1 MSTNPKQLNRDWIQ
15 KFNERD
21 WEAEAACR
29 TADYTAHMQGAPGPL
44 DGEGWFG
51 YLQMFVA
58 AFPDVQISVDG
69 EISEGDVVASRWT
82 MTGTHHGEFLGVPPT
97 GRQVTIIG
105 NDFSRV
111 VDDKIAEHWA
121 QFDGLGTM
129 MQLGAIA
136 APEPEDVSAHMRL
149 S

>member
-1 MSTNPKQLNRDWIQ
+1 
-15 KFNERD
+15 
-21 WEAEAACR
+21 
-29 TADYTAHMQGAPGPL
+29 
-44 DGEGWFG
+44 
-51 YLQMFVA
+51 
-58 AFPDVQISVDG
+58 
-69 EISEGDVVASRWT
+69 
-82 MTGTHHGEFLGVPPT
+82 VPPT

>member
-1 MSTNPKQLNRDWIQ
+1 
-15 KFNERD
+15 
-21 WEAEAACR
+21 
-29 TADYTAHMQGAPGPL
+29 
-44 DGEGWFG
+44 
-51 YLQMFVA
+51 
-58 AFPDVQISVDG
+58 
-69 EISEGDVVASRWT
+69 
-82 MTGTHHGEFLGVPPT
+82 VPPT

-111 VDDKIAEHWA
+111 GDDKIAEHWA